1 MLQFKPSVLTLA
13 LVAAG
18 ASMSSY
24 AAEEVKAKKD
34 EKAQEEQI
42 EVIEVKGFRTS
53 VIKSLNV
60 KRFADT
66 VSESISADDLGA
78 LPDQSIA
85 DALTRL
91 PGVTAVRTG
100 GQASGLNI
108 RGLDGDFVF
117 ATLNGR
123 EQVTT
128 GGKRAV
134 EFDQYPSELITQ
146 AQVYKSQ
153 KASLIEGGVAGTV
166 ELKTADPLQ
175 NDKEHSFV
183 VNKIGRAHV

>member
-1 MLQFKPSVLTLA
+1 MFQFKPNLLTLA
-13 LVAAG
+13 LLSAG
-18 ASMSSY
+18 VCINVY
-24 AAEEVKAKKD
+24 AADNEAAKAEAAATTQD
-34 EKAQEEQI
+34 ESI
-42 EVIEVKGFRTS
+42 EVIEVRGFRTS
-53 VIKSLNV
+53 VIKSLNN

-66 VSESISADDLGA
+66 VSETISADDLGA

-108 RGLDGDFVF
+108 RGLDGDFVA

-128 GGKRAV
+128 GGKRAI
-134 EFDQYPSELITQ
+134 EFDQYPSELINQ
-146 AQVYKSQ
+146 AQVYKSP
-153 KASLIEGGVAGTV
+153 KASLIEGGVA
-166 ELKTADPLQ
+166 E
-175 NDKEHSFV
+175 
-183 VNKIGRAHV
+183 IGRAHV

>member
-24 AAEEVKAKKD
+24 AAEEAKAEKD
-34 EKAQEEQI
+34 KKAQEKQI
-42 EVIEVKGFRTS
+42 EVIEVQGFRTS

-85 DALTRL
+85 DALTR
-91 PGVTAVRTG
+91 
-100 GQASGLNI
+100 
-108 RGLDGDFVF
+108 
-117 ATLNGR
+117 
-123 EQVTT
+123 
-128 GGKRAV
+128 
-134 EFDQYPSELITQ
+134 
-146 AQVYKSQ
+146 
-153 KASLIEGGVAGTV
+153 
-166 ELKTADPLQ
+166 
-175 NDKEHSFV
+175 
-183 VNKIGRAHV
+183 